1 MSTSI
6 KTLSSFTGMSEVEL
20 QRRAQELATA
30 GQIKGLSAL
39 EKALLV
45 QTSGPNTKTAD
56 AFSAMGAQSQ
66 EPHAL
71 EEPITTLSRG
81 TAHAD
86 AGFAAAPAQASLTSQ
101 VAPAVVDAA
110 ANAGQK
116 RMGGFFSVSS
126 PGQVGGAKNDGKTA
140 FEAINSMISEIDIA
154 GIQSGDEGSR
164 DLAFEKLKL
173 SMQRISQGMQ
183 ALTNTLNQNHET
195 AKTAIN
201 NLRA

>member
-20 QRRAQELATA
+20 QRRAQELASS

-56 AFSAMGAQSQ
+56 AFSAMGAQNQ

-71 EEPITTLSRG
+71 EEPITTLSRP
-81 TAHAD
+81 AQNVD
-86 AGFAAAPAQASLTSQ
+86 AGFAATQAQASLTST
-101 VAPAVVDAA
+101 VAPAAVDAA
-110 ANAGQK
+110 ATAGQA
-116 RMGGFFSVSS
+116 RMAGFFSVSS
-126 PGQVGGAKNDGKTA
+126 AGAPGANKGQGKTA

-154 GIQSGDEGSR
+154 GINSGDEGSR
-164 DLAFEKLKL
+164 ELAFEKLKL

>member
-20 QRRAQELATA
+20 QRRAQELATS

-56 AFSAMGAQSQ
+56 AFSAMGAQNQ

-71 EEPITTLSRG
+71 EEPITTLSRPG
-81 TAHAD
+81 QNVD
-86 AGFAAAPAQASLTSQ
+86 GGFAAAPAQASLTSQ
-101 VAPAVVDAA
+101 VAPAAVDAA
-110 ANAGQK
+110 ATAGQA
-116 RMGGFFSVSS
+116 RMAGFFSVSAS
-126 PGQVGGAKNDGKTA
+126 GQPGANKGPGTA
-140 FEAINSMISEIDIA
+140 FDAINNMINEIDIA
-154 GIQSGDEGSR
+154 GINSGDEGSR
-164 DLAFEKLKL
+164 QLAFEKLKL